1 MALYTIFMTA
11 VDVYVGI
18 IIIYILMSW
27 IPNMG
32 GIVADVYEGLGRICD
47 PYLDLFKRLSPP
59 IGGSGMA
66 VDFSPIL
73 AILVLQVAARFIGRL
88 LLQFL

>member
-1 MALYTIFMTA
+1 MAIYTIFMTA
-11 VDVYVGI
+11 VDFYVGI

-27 IPNMG
+27 IPNMSG
-32 GIVADVYEGLGRICD
+32 LVRDIYDALGRICD
-47 PYLDLFKRLSPP
+47 PYLDLFKRIIPP
-59 IGGSGMA
+59 IGGSAMA
-66 VDFSPIL
+66 IDFSPIL

>member
-1 MALYTIFMTA
+1 MAIYTVFMTA
-11 VDVYVGI
+11 VDFYVGI

-32 GIVADVYEGLGRICD
+32 GIVGDIYNALGRICD
-47 PYLDLFKRLSPP
+47 PYLDLFKRIIPP
-59 IGGSGMA
+59 IGGSAMA
-66 VDFSPIL
+66 IDFSPIL

>member
-1 MALYTIFMTA
+1 MSIYTIFMTA
-11 VDVYVGI
+11 VDFYVGI

-32 GIVADVYEGLGRICD
+32 GLVRDIYDALGRICD
-47 PYLDLFKRLSPP
+47 PYLDLFKRIIPP
-59 IGGSGMA
+59 IGGSAMA
-66 VDFSPIL
+66 IDFSPIL